1 MMVEA
6 YLGVLELAYFEV
18 KVAFEGLADEN
29 VWKRP
34 TEGLLSVGE
43 LAGHI
48 AYWEAVKLAGEGG
61 EPEPD
66 LAQCRVSS
74 PLIDHRFDDLAK
86 CRVSSP
92 LIDHRFAYY
101 PTTIAN
107 PPSEQHRAMTAEQ
120 VCRELVRVHEEAVA
134 HFKARN
140 PDLASTPAGWP
151 PNHTYGEF
159 LKYAVFHVSYHA
171 GQMYSVRHLLGEE
184 TPDN

>member
-1 MMVEA
+1 MVEA
-6 YLGVLELAYFEV
+6 YLACLDLGYYEA
-18 KVAFEGLADEN
+18 KVVFEGLADEH

-48 AYWEAVKLAGEGG
+48 SFWEAVKFAGEGG

-66 LAQCRVSS
+66 
-74 PLIDHRFDDLAK
+74 PAK

-92 LIDHRFAYY
+92 LIDPQFQYY
-101 PTTIAN
+101 PKTLAI
-107 PPSEQHRAMTAEQ
+107 PPSDQ
-120 VCRELVRVHEEAVA
+120 VCGELLRVHEEAIA
-134 HFKARN
+134 HFRALN
-140 PDLASTPAGWP
+140 PDLESSPPGWP
-151 PNHTYGEF
+151 SWYGSTYGEF
-159 LKYAVFHVSYHA
+159 LKYAVFHVSYHV